1 MNLPSFFIDNS
12 DSMKYEETIDFYMS
26 WTIRCADIKH
36 QQANKK
42 VNDSAR
48 RILAKLLQFEH
59 ADGLLFSNI
68 QVWKQHKNIDIWV
81 ELMVNNQQY
90 ALIIENKMYSE
101 IHSNQLN
108 RYQKIAEKYYKDQP
122 TRIVEYVL
130 LRPDYE
136 LDQQDKD
143 LNIVSDFHYM
153 NLEQLAD
160 TNENG
165 KTDNHLFDEF
175 WFNWTEDAEK
185 FRNQKLNI

>member
-1 MNLPSFFIDNS
+1 
-12 DSMKYEETIDFYMS
+12 MS

-90 ALIIENKMYSE
+90 ALIIEK
-101 IHSNQLN
+101 
-108 RYQKIAEKYYKDQP
+108 
-122 TRIVEYVL
+122 
-130 LRPDYE
+130 
-136 LDQQDKD
+136 
-143 LNIVSDFHYM
+143 
-153 NLEQLAD
+153 
-160 TNENG
+160 
-165 KTDNHLFDEF
+165 
-175 WFNWTEDAEK
+175 
-185 FRNQKLNI
+185 